1 MNDPWYDPNNPK
13 LDVYIDLVYA
23 YSTNWY
29 ESIDHYLE
37 VNEIDPESSN
47 VTVIEA

>member
-1 MNDPWYDPNNPK
+1 MTIPEYDINNPK
-13 LDVYIDLVYA
+13 LDIYINGYYA